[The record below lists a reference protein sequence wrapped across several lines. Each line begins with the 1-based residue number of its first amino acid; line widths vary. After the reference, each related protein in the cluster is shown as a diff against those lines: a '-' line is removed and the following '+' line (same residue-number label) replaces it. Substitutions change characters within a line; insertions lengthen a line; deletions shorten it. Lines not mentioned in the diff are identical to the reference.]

1 MELLRMIKKSNWI
14 LRTLPK
20 LRINALG
27 LATIKDIPTL
37 EFISLIKTLKAKGWH
52 IADEYYSGGVLD
64 HYSKIK
70 LKRNSS
76 KLSLEWNNKDG
87 GRIEGADEIIRE
99 ITFNNR
105 CDAVKDQYSAQENN
119 CAA

>member
-1 MELLRMIKKSNWI
+1 MIKKSNWI

-87 GRIEGADEIIRE
+87 GRIEGADEIIRD
-99 ITFNNR
+99 IASKYGF
-105 CDAVKDQYSAQENN
+105 DAVKDQYSAQENN